1 MQSAALTDLKDY
13 IRIVQDFPQ
22 PGMRYKD
29 ITPLFA
35 SGSMFAAAITAL
47 TASLGQAKVE
57 KVIGID
63 AKGFI
68 LAAPIALRFGAGF
81 VPLRKAGKLPSLV
94 ESDRY
99 DMHYGTNE
107 LEIHRDALAAGEQT
121 IIIDDLL
128 ATGGTAAAAVR
139 LVERLGGEV
148 VGFGCLVELRH
159 LRGRERLRGV
169 PVVSLI
175 TEENPGEL
183 GRNQ

>member
-1 MQSAALTDLKDY
+1 
-13 IRIVQDFPQ
+13 
-22 PGMRYKD
+22 MRYKD
-29 ITPLFA
+29 ITPLLA
-35 SGSMFAAAITAL
+35 SASMFAAAVSAL
-47 TASLGQAKVE
+47 TDCLGQARVE

-68 LAAPIALRFGAGF
+68 IAAPIALRLGAGF

-107 LEIHRDALAAGEQT
+107 LEIHRDAVAAGERA

-159 LRGRERLRGV
+159 LRGRERLKGV
-169 PVVSLI
+169 PVVSLM
-175 TEENPGEL
+175 TEESPGQL
-183 GRNQ
+183 GRYPSKE

>member
-1 MQSAALTDLKDY
+1 LQDH
-13 IRIVQDFPQ
+13 IRIVRDFPR
-22 PGMRYKD
+22 PGMGYKD
-29 ITPLFA
+29 ITPLLA
-35 SGSMFAAAITAL
+35 SASMFASAVDAL
-47 TASLGQAKVE
+47 TDCLAQTSVE

-68 LAAPIALRFGAGF
+68 LAAPIALRLGAGF

-99 DMHYGTNE
+99 DMHYGSDE
-107 LEIHRDALAAGEQT
+107 LQIHADAMAAGERA

-139 LVERLGGEV
+139 LVERLGGKV
-148 VGFGCLVELRH
+148 AGFGCLVELRH
-159 LRGRERLRGV
+159 LGGRERLEGV

-175 TEENPGEL
+175 TEDSPGQL
-183 GRNQ
+183 GRHQ

>member
-1 MQSAALTDLKDY
+1 MKPALATLEDH

-29 ITPLFA
+29 ITPLLGSA
-35 SGSMFAAAITAL
+35 SMFAAAVDAL
-47 TASLGQAKVE
+47 TDRLSKAKVE
-57 KVIGID
+57 KVIGIE

-68 LAAPIALRFGAGF
+68 LAAPIALRLAAGF

-94 ESDRY
+94 ENDRY

-107 LEIHRDALAAGEQT
+107 LEIHRDALAAGDRS
-121 IIIDDLL
+121 ILIDDVL

-148 VGFGCLVELRH
+148 VGFGCLLELRH
-159 LRGRERLRGV
+159 LGGRERLAGV
-169 PVVSLI
+169 PVVSLM
-175 TEENPGEL
+175 TEQSPGQL
-183 GRNQ
+183 GRYQ